1 MHLKSILFLSFL
13 IFAAFIG
20 SAQAYSY
27 GYSYIEHMPGDPTV
41 YAETGTVLDYNTWLY
56 YDAGIQGF
64 MYKDN
69 FLTASTERIIPVG
82 ASSASVW
89 TEPEA
94 AAGSNYRIHGDHY
107 VRAYYYYYSGNT
119 PYYVD
124 YYGYGFYSGTY
135 PSPYSFLQGPTGYY
149 TTSIYK
155 VATTTVDLTVP
166 RPVPNL
172 TSIDLAGGV
181 PGYNYVTFLRG
192 SGLFGPN
199 SNVHVSGSGVTV
211 SIRPG
216 QIPNEIEVLE
226 IEIQIAANAAI
237 GDRNISLTVDGQTS
251 NSVVFKVGD
260 NSPTITSM
268 SPDQGNQGDNIP
280 VTIIGTHFGSNPTL
294 LVDGSGLT
302 ATVTSAGPTQI
313 QAVFT
318 ISDPTYTGTRN
329 VRVKS
334 NGITGGGFQQVPS
347 NSAVS
352 DPKLFDVGPPFLVLM
367 MFDEFVAETGG
378 LLEGHLYADIHEGQ
392 TIKLKIKRLA
402 GSGDATFEDGTLEKV
417 YTPSSDE
424 AIRIKGVT
432 KSSQANNFTIEATVN
447 ETTNVRDH
455 FEFTVATITAIE
467 FAEFSPDYTDP
478 DDNPGPDGQHTTG
491 EGLRIFPDKKATVIP
506 DTTDRSLIKVKA
518 TVSPA
523 VPDITVYFGNHDM
536 DDPSAAGLPVDSTAS
551 DGNDNNGTVMV
562 GSTPSSAG
570 ALSPFG
576 TQPAWCWSEA
586 GAAQCDTGSDG
597 TVTLQFKTTMQPGD
611 NFAISAALSKALRNN
626 IRINP
631 ADGSVLRD
639 VVSSNVTHISGEPNP
654 GGHPGI
660 RTQLLTVWRQLHIE
674 VDSMGTVSTANKVTG
689 KITGSVITTCPPAPQ
704 TPPCVVRSGFSVDTN
719 LESARFIN
727 GRIVI
732 NARSY
737 AVLDNDPSHV
747 ILSGPQGTGAKVAIG
762 ADFVL
767 YDDDDYNM
775 DDGGSQNGDSGEP
788 ITTLPDSFKYVSDAD
803 GIYLDGK
810 PRNIYASAYIRPE
823 YAWAAPKNQTNLPF
837 ELNVEDGLN
846 NATLIG
852 VINRDRNSGA
862 DEKDD
867 FWVAYVL
874 IGYQGPLAKDFDGAN
889 GNFMEDGRAGAAPS
903 EWFLATEVPTCDCYM
918 SSTCPVGGVACVIP
932 AGTPK
937 LPRGALGALIMQETT
952 QDLKR
957 YFAAPPVS
965 TVTPRTIEEIKLV
978 VPHEIGHQLGVLGD
992 EKRNLFGIMDYSD
1005 YLNNVVN
1012 PEIFLP
1018 EHINIMR
1025 KRVKSPGN

>member
-1 MHLKSILFLSFL
+1 
-13 IFAAFIG
+13 
-20 SAQAYSY
+20 
-27 GYSYIEHMPGDPTV
+27 
-41 YAETGTVLDYNTWLY
+41 
-56 YDAGIQGF
+56 
-64 MYKDN
+64 
-69 FLTASTERIIPVG
+69 
-82 ASSASVW
+82 
-89 TEPEA
+89 
-94 AAGSNYRIHGDHY
+94 
-107 VRAYYYYYSGNT
+107 VRAYYYYYSGGT

-155 VATTTVDLTVP
+155 VATTTVSLTVP

-199 SNVHVSGSGVTV
+199 SSVNVTGNGVTA

-226 IEIQIAANAAI
+226 IEIQIAANADI
-237 GDRNISLTVDGQTS
+237 GDHNISLTVDGQTS

-268 SPDQGNQGDNIP
+268 SPDNGDQGDNVP
-280 VTIIGTHFGSNPTL
+280 VTITGTHFGSSPTL
-294 LVDGSGLT
+294 LIDGSGMT
-302 ATVTSAGPTQI
+302 ANVTSVSPTQI

-318 ISDPTYTGTRN
+318 ISDPTYTGPRN

-334 NGITGGGFQQVPS
+334 NGINGGGFQQVPS
-347 NSAVS
+347 NSATS
-352 DPKLFDVGPPFLVLM
+352 EPKPFDVGPPFLVLM

-447 ETTNVRDH
+447 ESTNVRDH
-455 FEFTVATITAIE
+455 FEFTVATITLLE
-467 FAEFSPDYTDP
+467 FEKYSADYTDP
-478 DDNPGPDGQHTTG
+478 DANPGPGG
-491 EGLRIFPDKKATVIP
+491 GLRIYPDKKATVIP

-597 TVTLQFKTTMQPGD
+597 TVTLQFKTTMNPGD

-660 RTQLLTVWRQLHIE
+660 RTQLLTVWRKLHIE
-674 VDSMGTVSTANKVTG
+674 VDSMGTVSTGNNVTG
-689 KITGSVITTCPPAPQ
+689 TVAAVGQTPCPPAPQ
-704 TPPCVVRSGFSVDTN
+704 TPPCVVYTMFTVNVPSPMD
-719 LESARFIN
+719 LERFNN
-727 GRIVI
+727 GRLVI

-737 AVLDNDPSHV
+737 RVVTNGASTVFVQSPL
-747 ILSGPQGTGAKVAIG
+747 GAKVAVG
-762 ADFVL
+762 AAFTL
-767 YDDDDYNM
+767 YDDDDYNA
-775 DDGGSQNGDSGEP
+775 DDGAAMDGDSGEP
-788 ITTLPDSFKYVSDAD
+788 INRLPESFSHLSDGLLVAGDNTLAD
-803 GIYLDGK
+803 
-810 PRNIYASAYIRPE
+810 AYIVPD
-823 YAWAAPKNQTNLPF
+823 YQWAITKLYSQTNLPF
-837 ELNVEDGLN
+837 ALNVAEGTNLDAVLN
-846 NATLIG
+846 AN
-852 VINRDRNSGA
+852 RNSA
-862 DEKDD
+862 SDEKDG
-867 FWVAYVL
+867 FWVAYFL
-874 IGYQGPLAKDFDGAN
+874 IAYQGDLTLDADGQWLNPDNNMIEPEPGVSGVSRGPLG
-889 GNFMEDGRAGAAPS
+889 
-903 EWFLATEVPTCDCYM
+903 CDCYLPGP
-918 SSTCPVGGVACVIP
+918 CVGNSCLTTIP
-932 AGTPK
+932 KGAFGAMIYQEVMQDVTRSWLAVGTTIASK
-937 LPRGALGALIMQETT
+937 GTT
-952 QDLKR
+952 
-957 YFAAPPVS
+957 
-965 TVTPRTIEEIKLV
+965 
-978 VPHEIGHQLGVLGD
+978 VPHELGHQFGLNGD
-992 EKRNLFGIMDYSD
+992 NHDPITGRSTRPVATYRIMDYPHRSLNEPDD
-1005 YLNNVVN
+1005 YHFH
-1012 PEIFLP
+1012 E

-1025 KRVKSPGN
+1025 KRIKSPGE